1 MAGSNK
7 DVRKSERLN
16 KPEGKEE
23 KEEKDYVLPPPLHL
37 VEKGKTSTPQKS
49 ISDEESNLNKDISEM
64 EKSIQETEKQ
74 LVEIGNKKRVQMKK
88 DKLQQMK
95 KKLDRSQKKLKA
107 AEEARRPVT
116 VTILSD
122 SMAKHVTGVRDT
134 IIQSFPG
141 ATISKL
147 QQFIASKKASINYKY
162 TILLIGTNDIPS
174 HRSVG
179 EIMSFYE
186 NLITFIKSNSNTKL
200 IVSAI
205 IPRPCDL
212 KYDPSERRVKDM
224 NRELKS
230 LFKRRKLQFVHTYI
244 FVLNNRPIRSL
255 FAVND
260 GGLHLNLESIR
271 KLRHFF
277 NNTVAHLK

>member
-1 MAGSNK
+1 
-7 DVRKSERLN
+7 
-16 KPEGKEE
+16 
-23 KEEKDYVLPPPLHL
+23 
-37 VEKGKTSTPQKS
+37 
-49 ISDEESNLNKDISEM
+49 
-64 EKSIQETEKQ
+64 
-74 LVEIGNKKRVQMKK
+74 
-88 DKLQQMK
+88 
-95 KKLDRSQKKLKA
+95 
-107 AEEARRPVT
+107 
-116 VTILSD
+116 
-122 SMAKHVTGVRDT
+122 MAKHVTGVRDT

-186 NLITFIKSNSNTKL
+186 NLVTFIKSNSNTKL

-212 KYDPSERRVKDM
+212 KYDPSERRVKDI
-224 NRELKS
+224 NLELKS
-230 LFKRRKLQFVHTYI
+230 LCKRRKLQFLHTYRI
-244 FVLNNRPIRSL
+244 FLSNNRPIRSL

-260 GGLHLNLESIR
+260 GGLHLNLEGIR

-277 NNTVAHLK
+277 INTVAHLK